1 MENKK
6 NIVNIDNK
14 TLTKETELTVGILP
28 YNFDNGMLTRVGV
41 IKMENEVRLDKFYT
55 LLTSQIQVSDKTI
68 TGTAKRLINENMKEE
83 PENENIV
90 FLGSLYLDSNSDK
103 QIHVIGV
110 DVSENKLKED
120 SKIKMIDSGN
130 AILTNES
137 IFLASYLR
145 LFDYFYQTK
154 IKTK

>member
-1 MENKK
+1 MGNKK
-6 NIVNIDNK
+6 DIVSIDSE
-14 TLTKETELTVGILP
+14 TLTKETDLTVGILP
-28 YNFDNGMLTRVGV
+28 YNFDDGMLTSVGIV
-41 IKMENEVRLDKFYT
+41 ELENKVRSDKFYT
-55 LLTSQIQVSDKTI
+55 LLTSQIKVSDKTI
-68 TGTAKRLINENMKEE
+68 IGTAKRLIQENIEE
-83 PENENIV
+83 LPENKDYV

-103 QIHVIGV
+103 QIHIVGI
-110 DVSENKLKED
+110 DISENKLKES
-120 SKIKMIDSGN
+120 SKIKMVDSGN